1 MAAAPPPIGRSM
13 PVILITGASSGIGAA
28 LAAHYAAP
36 GTTLVLNARGLARLE
51 AVAEACRAKGA
62 TVLCQSLDVRD
73 RAAVGAWLARV
84 DAAHG
89 LDLVIVNAGIN
100 GGNPSGGVETEAAA
114 FETVDVNLNGALNV
128 ALPSVTLMLARGRGQ
143 IALISSLAAFAPLPD
158 APAYSGTKAA
168 LLAHGLALRTK
179 LKSRGVRVNV
189 VTPGYVKTTMGRD
202 YEGWRPQEMSAEEA
216 ARRIARGLERNDEI
230 VAFPQPLAALARGA
244 ALLPER
250 LRRLG
255 MRDFV
260 FKVGKNTRDDGRTRD
275 DKNGRGT

>member
-1 MAAAPPPIGRSM
+1 M

-28 LAAHYAAP
+28 LALHYAAA

-51 AVAEACRAKGA
+51 GVAEACLAKGA
-62 TVLCQSLDVRD
+62 TVLTESLDVRD
-73 RAAVGAWLARV
+73 RAAVGAWLARI

-89 LDLVIVNAGIN
+89 LDLVIANAGIN
-100 GGNPSGGVETEAAA
+100 GGDPSGGVETEAAA

-128 ALPSVTLMLARGRGQ
+128 ALPGVTLMLARGRGQ

-168 LLAHGLALRTK
+168 LLAHGLALRAK
-179 LKSRGVRVNV
+179 LKPHGVRINV
-189 VTPGYVKTTMGRD
+189 VTPGYVKTAMGGD
-202 YEGWRPQEMSAEEA
+202 YEGWRPMEMSAEEA
-216 ARRIARGLERNDEI
+216 ARRIARGLARDDEI
-230 VAFPQPLAALARGA
+230 VAFPQPLAALARLS

-255 MRDFV
+255 MRDFA
-260 FKVGKNTRDDGRTRD
+260 FKVGKASRTPQDGPSR
-275 DKNGRGT
+275 

>member
-1 MAAAPPPIGRSM
+1 M

-36 GTTLVLNARGLARLE
+36 DAILVLNARGAARLE
-51 AVAEACRAKGA
+51 AVATACRAKGA
-62 TVLCQSLDVRD
+62 TVLCESLDVRD
-73 RAAVGAWLARV
+73 RAAVADWLARI
-84 DAAHG
+84 DGAHG
-89 LDLVIVNAGIN
+89 LDLVVVNAGVN
-100 GGNPSGGVETEAAA
+100 GGHPAGGIETEATA

-128 ALPSVTLMLARGRGQ
+128 ALPCVTLMVARGRGQ

-168 LLAHGLALRTK
+168 LLAHGIALRAK
-179 LKSRGVRVNV
+179 LKPHGVRVNV
-189 VTPGYVKTTMGRD
+189 VTPGYVKTTMGGD
-202 YEGWRPQEMSAEEA
+202 YEGWRPMEMSAEEA
-216 ARRIARGLERNDEI
+216 AKRIARGLARDDEI

-255 MRDFV
+255 MRGFT
-260 FKVGKNTRDDGRTRD
+260 FRIGK
-275 DKNGRGT
+275 DKTMTGGMR